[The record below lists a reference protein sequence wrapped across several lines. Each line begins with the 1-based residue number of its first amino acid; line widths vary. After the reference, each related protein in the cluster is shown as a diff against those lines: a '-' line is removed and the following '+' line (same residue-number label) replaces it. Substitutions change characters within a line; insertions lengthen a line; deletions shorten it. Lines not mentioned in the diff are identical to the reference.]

1 MGVIKNVFQIFPV
14 NMMSLDHKETMNADH
29 MSNSILS
36 YRDRNFTVRKSNIG
50 GWQSEM
56 VSYEDFL
63 DEDIELENYEMFKRL
78 FEEIQEGLNDYA
90 KLMKFRENHKIV
102 IDSFW
107 FNVNGPEHSN
117 MPHVHSYSFLSGA
130 TYFKSYNDGA
140 SDGQI
145 TFYRPDQYHI
155 EASWHPNCLNFDME
169 SNKERLFN
177 GFNNVYDMPPSVG
190 KTYLFPSWL
199 SHSVSPHFHNEE
211 RISMS
216 FNTRVE
222 LTN

>member
-1 MGVIKNVFQIFPV
+1 MCI
-14 NMMSLDHKETMNADH
+14 
-29 MSNSILS
+29 
-36 YRDRNFTVRKSNIG
+36 RDR
-50 GWQSEM
+50 
-56 VSYEDFL
+56 
-63 DEDIELENYEMFKRL
+63 
-78 FEEIQEGLNDYA
+78 
-90 KLMKFRENHKIV
+90 
-102 IDSFW
+102 

-117 MPHVHSYSFLSGA
+117 MPHVHSYSFLSGV

-145 TFYRPDQYHI
+145 SFYRPDQFHV
-155 EASWHPNCLNFDME
+155 EATWHPNCLEDGKE
-169 SNKERLFN
+169 STSERIFN

-190 KTYLFPSWL
+190 NTYLFPSWL
-199 SHSVSPHFHNEE
+199 LHSVSPHFHNEE